1 MRRLR
6 SRVALVVAGLVFG
19 VLAVLST
26 APTSASWNDREYA
39 KATFRAATVN
49 PPRTLV
55 CAASGLLTNVRL
67 TWTAPATGGAGYTT
81 YTYAI
86 VPLSGGYTSSS
97 GPIAAGTTTF
107 TVPGQFL
114 LVTGTG
120 RFELRAVNSAYGWSS
135 VPVTA
140 TIGTTIGVVSS
151 CSVP

>member
-1 MRRLR
+1 MR

-19 VLAVLST
+19 VLALLST

-67 TWTAPATGGAGYTT
+67 TWTVPATGGAGYTA

-86 VPLSGGYTSSS
+86 VPLSGSYPPGS
-97 GPIAAGTTTF
+97 GTIAAGTTTF
-107 TVPGQFL
+107 TLPGTFL
-114 LVTGTG
+114 SALGTG
-120 RFELRAVNSAYGWSS
+120 RFELRAFNATYGWSS
-135 VPVTA
+135 VAVTA
-140 TIGTTIGVVSS
+140 TVGTTIGVVST